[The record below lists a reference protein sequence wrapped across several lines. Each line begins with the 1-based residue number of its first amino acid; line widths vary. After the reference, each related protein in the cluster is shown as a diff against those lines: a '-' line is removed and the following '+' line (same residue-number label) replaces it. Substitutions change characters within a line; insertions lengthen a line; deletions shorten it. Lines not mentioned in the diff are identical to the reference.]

1 MTFRNLTN
9 AEMLGITGALIAP
22 DGMRS
27 LFETTPVLLC
37 LLPGVEHVHT
47 QIATLS
53 TSASET
59 AKELA
64 TLSAEGTAL
73 DVQHHDRLVRGIHA
87 TLAGAAELDPDHAD
101 DYARVSERVLPQG
114 LATSQQTWLG
124 ESGNAA
130 RVERDLA
137 EDPAF
142 CDELAGIA
150 IVGGRTMLDAV
161 RDLVRVG
168 KRLGAIETRR
178 AELRA
183 RLASGRHGA
192 ANDATSGEDAAA
204 ETTTAP
210 VSSAAARGEWV
221 TVVNTVCATLRMP
234 KLTIDASV
242 REKVLSFIT
251 DAEKRA
257 DARNRRAGRSQDATE
272 EAPAENAPPAQP
284 EPVKIPA

>member
-1 MTFRNLTN
+1 MNFRYFTN
-9 AEMLGITGALIAP
+9 AEMLGITGVLIAR

-47 QIATLS
+47 QIADLT
-53 TSASET
+53 TGATDTE
-59 AKELA
+59 KELA
-64 TLSAEGTAL
+64 TLSAEGTTL
-73 DVQHHDRLVRGIHA
+73 DVQHHDRYVRGIHS

-101 DYARVSERVLPQG
+101 EYTRLSERVLPQG

-130 RVERDLA
+130 RVERELA
-137 EDPAF
+137 TDAAF
-142 CDELAGIA
+142 GDELAA
-150 IVGGRTMLDAV
+150 IPLVGGRTLLDAV

-183 RLASGRHGA
+183 KLASGRNVA
-192 ANDATSGEDAAA
+192 ANDGANGADKAREEAAPA
-204 ETTTAP
+204 VTA
-210 VSSAAARGEWV
+210 AAARGEWV
-221 TVVNTVCATLRMP
+221 TTLNTLCATLRLP
-234 KLTIDASV
+234 KLAIDASV
-242 REKVLSFIT
+242 REKILSFIT
-251 DAEKRA
+251 EAEKRA
-257 DARNRRAGRSQDATE
+257 DARNRRAGKSQDATE
-272 EAPAENAPPAQP
+272 ETPVENTPPAQP

>member
-9 AEMLGITGALIAP
+9 TEMLGITGVLIAR

-27 LFETTPVLLC
+27 LFETTPVLLG

-53 TSASET
+53 TSATET
-59 AKELA
+59 EKELA
-64 TLSAEGTAL
+64 TLSAEGTTL
-73 DVQHHDRLVRGIHA
+73 DVQHHDRFVRGIHA
-87 TLAGAAELDPDHAD
+87 TFAGASELDPAHAD
-101 DYARVSERVLPQG
+101 DYARLSERVLPQG
-114 LATSQQTWLG
+114 LATSQQSWLG

-137 EDPAF
+137 EDPSF
-142 CDELAGIA
+142 RDELAGIA
-150 IVGGRTMLDAV
+150 VAGGRTMLDAV

-183 RLASGRHGA
+183 RLVSGRSGA
-192 ANDATSGEDAAA
+192 ANDATSGEDAATEA
-204 ETTTAP
+204 TTAP
-210 VSSAAARGEWV
+210 VSSSAARGEWV
-221 TVVNTVCATLRMP
+221 TVLNTLCATLRMP
-234 KLTIDASV
+234 KLAVDASV
-242 REKVLSFIT
+242 REKILSFVT
-251 DAEKRA
+251 EAEKRA
-257 DARNRRAGRSQDATE
+257 DARNRRAGKAQDATE
-272 EAPAENAPPAQP
+272 ETPVENAPPAQP